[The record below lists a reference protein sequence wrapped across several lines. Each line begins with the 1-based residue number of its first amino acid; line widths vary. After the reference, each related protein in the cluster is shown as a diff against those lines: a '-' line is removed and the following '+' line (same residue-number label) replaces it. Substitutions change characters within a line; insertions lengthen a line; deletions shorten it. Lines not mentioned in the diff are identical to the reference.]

1 MQISKKAHSSLNLAK
16 NDLLETPDKKP
27 TTHHVNKS
35 NKQDESAI
43 KQPMEVDVLTYNHPP
58 NPSKLI
64 PVSNIFGAYKRVKNV
79 ITRTPTQKS
88 MKLSEYFGANVYIKR
103 EDLQI
108 VRSYKL
114 RGAYNKIISIPE
126 SERHRTV
133 FCSSAGNHAQGVAYV
148 CNLLKIN
155 CIIYMPTNTPS
166 IKFNAVK
173 TWGKQY
179 VQIELVG
186 DTFDESFRASK
197 ERCNTEN
204 GIYVHAFDDEKII
217 EGQGTIAVE
226 ILEDIPE
233 SKIDFLFFPVG
244 GGGCGAGISSY
255 FKQVNPDTIL
265 IGVEPEGSPSMY
277 EAIKQQQVV
286 ELDTIN
292 TFVDGAAIKKS
303 GAKPFEILNS
313 VLKDIILIPEG
324 HVCTTMMKLFNE
336 EGILVEPA
344 GALAISA
351 LDRFKDEIRGKTVVC
366 LISGSNN
373 DLGRMTDIR
382 MLSEIQQGLQ
392 YYMFVNFFQKP
403 GALKQFIIQCLGP
416 TDEITNLEYTRKN
429 NREKGPALVGVKVKK
444 PQDFEA
450 IKNKMEE
457 LKITLRIL
465 QPNQE
470 IFKMLL

>member
-1 MQISKKAHSSLNLAK
+1 MHIQKKAHSSLNLAK
-16 NDLLETPDKKP
+16 NDSFDTPEKKV
-27 TTHHVNKS
+27 HHIHS
-35 NKQDESAI
+35 NNEEKTQQQTI
-43 KQPMEVDVLTYNHPP
+43 QLDVTNYNHPP
-58 NPSKLI
+58 NLSKLI
-64 PVSNIFGAYKRVKNV
+64 PVSQIYGAYKRLMKVV
-79 ITRTPTQKS
+79 TRTPTQKS
-88 MKLSEYFGANVYIKR
+88 IKLSEYFGANVYIKR

-126 SERHRTV
+126 NERHRTV
-133 FCSSAGNHAQGVAYV
+133 FCASAGNHAQGVAYV
-148 CNLLKIN
+148 CNLMKIN

-173 TWGKQY
+173 SWGKQY
-179 VQIELVG
+179 AQIELVG
-186 DTFDESFRASK
+186 DTFDESFRASRDK
-197 ERCNTEN
+197 CSAEN

-226 ILEDIPE
+226 ILEDINE
-233 SKIDFLFFPVG
+233 DQVDFMFFPVG

-255 FKQVNPDTIL
+255 FKQVSPQTIL

-286 ELDTIN
+286 ELESIN

-313 VLKDIILIPEG
+313 VLKEVVLIPEG

-351 LDRFKDEIRGKTVVC
+351 LDKFKEQIKGKTVVC

-382 MLSEIQQGLQ
+382 MLSEIHQGLQ

-403 GALKQFIIQCLGP
+403 GALKQFLIQCLGP

-429 NREKGPALVGVKVKK
+429 NREKGPALVGVKVRK

-450 IKNKMEE
+450 MKNKMEE
-457 LKITLRIL
+457 LKITHRIL